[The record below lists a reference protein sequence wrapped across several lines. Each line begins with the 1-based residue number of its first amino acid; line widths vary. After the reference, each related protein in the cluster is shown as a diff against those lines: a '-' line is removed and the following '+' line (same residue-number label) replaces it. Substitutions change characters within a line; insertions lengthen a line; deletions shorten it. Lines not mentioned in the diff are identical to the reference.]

1 MIPRKQFDAYN
12 DAVANLTNGSS
23 RRVEAEI
30 LAWRELNPGASVAEG
45 RDAAIEI
52 MSGFMQNFDDAAAS
66 LAAKWY
72 DLQAERA
79 HYKLP
84 GAVTVT
90 SYSRESVEK
99 VARYQA
105 EKLIDGDW
113 PGFARMCGEAAA
125 NDARLSLNKTIL
137 ANAKRDRKRGVR
149 FARITT
155 GAETCPF
162 CYMLSSRGAVYHS
175 RKTAGA
181 LDRWHNNCDCKV
193 VMGFE
198 DDPDAEIVQRYDPKG
213 MRDRMSEMEEQT
225 GLSFNNQDDNRTLR
239 GFMALHD
246 PDWLMYGKKVE
257 ADYSHNPLKEFGDP
271 IERGVYDISNFR
283 KPKGSEWRDVFA
295 HDALGKAGIKAVPRP
310 KALGPDGK
318 ELQRVSNPDIWINGE
333 MWEIK
338 SPEPMGETPKPGNE
352 LDYIENAFK
361 SAIHN
366 FSNPYDANTKSGTV
380 QPGEKYAGDRRLIL
394 NLRYRPAPASYE
406 RLSGKIR
413 AEMKDRHFSE
423 VIYVDPEGEVHYFSR

>member
-181 LDRWHNNCDCKV
+181 LDR
-193 VMGFE
+193 
-198 DDPDAEIVQRYDPKG
+198 
-213 MRDRMSEMEEQT
+213 
-225 GLSFNNQDDNRTLR
+225 
-239 GFMALHD
+239 
-246 PDWLMYGKKVE
+246 
-257 ADYSHNPLKEFGDP
+257 
-271 IERGVYDISNFR
+271 
-283 KPKGSEWRDVFA
+283 
-295 HDALGKAGIKAVPRP
+295 
-310 KALGPDGK
+310 
-318 ELQRVSNPDIWINGE
+318 
-333 MWEIK
+333 
-338 SPEPMGETPKPGNE
+338 
-352 LDYIENAFK
+352 
-361 SAIHN
+361 
-366 FSNPYDANTKSGTV
+366 
-380 QPGEKYAGDRRLIL
+380 
-394 NLRYRPAPASYE
+394 
-406 RLSGKIR
+406 
-413 AEMKDRHFSE
+413 
-423 VIYVDPEGEVHYFSR
+423 